1 MSFGLTVEKLFLI
14 GLVALLIVG
23 PDRLPAYSAQLAR
36 LVKRLKSMAKGAET
50 RLREEM
56 GDDFDAVAWK
66 DLDPRKYDPR
76 RIIRDA
82 LVDEPQPAAKF
93 SAREAP
99 ASVYSTAK
107 PATTA
112 ARKDSATPF
121 DSEAT

>member
-36 LVKRLKSMAKGAET
+36 LVKRLKSMAKGAES

-82 LVDEPQPAAKF
+82 LVDEPQPGAKF
-93 SAREAP
+93 SARDAP
-99 ASVYSTAK
+99 ASVYSTVK
-107 PATTA
+107 PPA
-112 ARKDSATPF
+112 AAPDASGATPY
-121 DSEAT
+121 DSEST

>member
-1 MSFGLTVEKLFLI
+1 MSFGLTIEKLFLI

-82 LVDEPQPAAKF
+82 LVDEPAPGAKF
-93 SAREAP
+93 SARGAP
-99 ASVYSTAK
+99 ASVYSTVNPPAAK
-107 PATTA
+107 DATA
-112 ARKDSATPF
+112 VTPY
-121 DSEAT
+121 DSEST